1 MKIQYCSY
9 DREINISDLDEL
21 GEVVCTYLS
30 DPLGFEHFDLNIID
44 LNSKEVW
51 VSSKYEEGSI
61 DTNDLRSIGE
71 MIRNSA
77 SCLVL
82 IIAPMNIIYR
92 YAPDH
97 RPVSQ
102 TGGIR
107 EYTSNRALK
116 DVLNMVNLEMSY
128 VSDFST
134 SLAYAAFIHSDI
146 DETPT
151 SSFYITTTGATDED
165 WVSIYDAKDSDKTV
179 FARKGST
186 RTYLTTINNMSFN
199 GLMKLLEMSNELN
212 KPSEEEPDW
221 LKEMPMFDD
230 NKQNKIIS
238 TQQSAIEEAQRLI
251 NKAIEK
257 LDENKWY
264 KSALYKA
271 DTPLVEVV
279 TDILEKLLDTDLSG
293 FKDEKKEDQRIFM
306 DEKIYLFEIKGA
318 SSNVRRDNVS
328 QLENHVQSYIE
339 RYGIP
344 EHTVKGILIMN
355 PLRNKK
361 LVDREPVHVN
371 EIELAKRYGV
381 LIITTE
387 VLLRMFEKKLN
398 GSISMQQ
405 ILAEFDKT
413 GLLNI

>member
-61 DTNDLRSIGE
+61 DSANDLRSIGE

-271 DTPLVEVV
+271 DTPLW
-279 TDILEKLLDTDLSG
+279 K
-293 FKDEKKEDQRIFM
+293 
-306 DEKIYLFEIKGA
+306 
-318 SSNVRRDNVS
+318 
-328 QLENHVQSYIE
+328 
-339 RYGIP
+339 
-344 EHTVKGILIMN
+344 
-355 PLRNKK
+355 
-361 LVDREPVHVN
+361 
-371 EIELAKRYGV
+371 
-381 LIITTE
+381 
-387 VLLRMFEKKLN
+387 
-398 GSISMQQ
+398 
-405 ILAEFDKT
+405 
-413 GLLNI
+413 